1 MKITDAYI
9 VWKRHSADCW
19 AVNHRLGRNS
29 SFTIPD
35 GHAFMNAYGM
45 FVPSRII
52 RRRTGELQV
61 VRTSPMKLVLG
72 MLSLFRY
79 IIVEDHVDAEAA
91 HCAFL
96 AIDEYREHITPYG
109 HSYEQWFGG
118 EDPPGWKP
126 PR

>member
-1 MKITDAYI
+1 MKINDAYI
-9 VWKRHSADCW
+9 VWKERSADCW

-29 SFTIPD
+29 QHTIPD
-35 GHAFMNAYGM
+35 GYHFLNASGLVEPTRYM
-45 FVPSRII
+45 
-52 RRRTGELQV
+52 RRKGELRLI
-61 VRTSPMKLVLG
+61 RTAPEKLVLG

-79 IIVEDHVDAEAA
+79 IVVEAYVDVEAT

-96 AIDEYREHITPYG
+96 EIDEYREHITPYG

-126 PR
+126 PRR

>member
-1 MKITDAYI
+1 MKMNDAYI
-9 VWKRHSADCW
+9 VWKERSADCW

-29 SFTIPD
+29 RFTIPD
-35 GHAFMNAYGM
+35 GYHFMNASGL
-45 FVPSRII
+45 VDPI
-52 RRRTGELQV
+52 RHMVRKGELRV
-61 VRTSPMKLVLG
+61 VRTSPEKLVMG

-79 IIVEDHVDAEAA
+79 IVVEEFVDVEAA

-96 AIDEYREHITPYG
+96 EIDEYREHITPYG

-118 EDPPGWKP
+118 EDPPGWKA